1 MTKRLHCAALA
12 TLLAGTAV
20 SAPLPIESFARRP
33 QMRAV
38 TISADGRYIS
48 YLSGVEDSTVVMT
61 VDRAAGGRDRRA
73 ATSDPDK
80 FDIGWCRWAN
90 EKRLLCGIYG
100 NIRGK
105 KYAEPPFK
113 RLFAMD
119 ADGTALK
126 VLEKP
131 RNDGNLLGGTTSM
144 RNLNMNYGANI
155 GQGTTS
161 NSLNGTFG
169 QSSYYGSAVASSYIS
184 TFRPERQD
192 DVIDLS
198 PEEHDTVLIQAD
210 DDRNFYPSIFS
221 LNIYNGQRLQ
231 IMRDKP
237 PIMSYMSDGRGNP
250 RLGWG
255 AARNQATSYFVRQ
268 GSEKEWSKGEWRPLD
283 VPQPAGATGALRPI
297 ALGPDNSAYAFGP
310 FEGRNALWSVDLNGA
325 RPPTLLFKHP
335 QVDAGE
341 PVLQR
346 DQQLLGVRYDVDRPN
361 VWYPDPKMR
370 EIVDKLERRTVTQE
384 YEIVD
389 SSAGVNAL
397 VIRASGPA
405 DDGTWYIYDASQNQ
419 LQKLGTSYPE
429 LDPQALGT
437 MTPIVYKATDGTPIP
452 GYLTVPT
459 GAAKKN
465 LPLIVMPHDGP
476 VARDTWKFSFLRT
489 FLANRGYAVLQ
500 MNYRGSSGYG
510 QNWSMVAQSD
520 WSTVINSDIQDA
532 TRWAVQEGIA
542 DPKRVCIVGWGFG
555 GYEALLS
562 AARNGAA
569 YRCVVSINGIVD
581 MAMQQQHAEVL
592 GIAETSKDKDAGVD
606 LEKARS
612 DSPLFNAAQI
622 KIPVLLI
629 HGTKDWQVQ
638 MDHAKAMD
646 AELEKN
652 KIKVK
657 TVLITGGTHDLERK
671 SDRVTL
677 LTYVDTFLLEN
688 LGPTP

>member
-1 MTKRLHCAALA
+1 MTKRLHCVAMA
-12 TLLAGTAV
+12 TLFAAAAH
-20 SAPLPIESFARRP
+20 SATLPIESFARRP

-61 VDRAAGGRDRRA
+61 VDRAAGGRDRKA

-250 RLGWG
+250 RHE
-255 AARNQATSYFVRQ
+255 AR
-268 GSEKEWSKGEWRPLD
+268 
-283 VPQPAGATGALRPI
+283 AGA
-297 ALGPDNSAYAFGP
+297 D
-310 FEGRNALWSVDLNGA
+310 
-325 RPPTLLFKHP
+325 P
-335 QVDAGE
+335 QRA
-341 PVLQR
+341 PQ
-346 DQQLLGVRYDVDRPN
+346 
-361 VWYPDPKMR
+361 
-370 EIVDKLERRTVTQE
+370 
-384 YEIVD
+384 
-389 SSAGVNAL
+389 
-397 VIRASGPA
+397 ASGRR
-405 DDGTWYIYDASQNQ
+405 
-419 LQKLGTSYPE
+419 
-429 LDPQALGT
+429 
-437 MTPIVYKATDGTPIP
+437 
-452 GYLTVPT
+452 
-459 GAAKKN
+459 
-465 LPLIVMPHDGP
+465 GP
-476 VARDTWKFSFLRT
+476 N
-489 FLANRGYAVLQ
+489 NRGVCAGLVEELLRL
-500 MNYRGSSGYG
+500 RG
-510 QNWSMVAQSD
+510 
-520 WSTVINSDIQDA
+520 
-532 TRWAVQEGIA
+532 
-542 DPKRVCIVGWGFG
+542 
-555 GYEALLS
+555 
-562 AARNGAA
+562 
-569 YRCVVSINGIVD
+569 
-581 MAMQQQHAEVL
+581 AEV
-592 GIAETSKDKDAGVD
+592 K
-606 LEKARS
+606 
-612 DSPLFNAAQI
+612 
-622 KIPVLLI
+622 
-629 HGTKDWQVQ
+629 
-638 MDHAKAMD
+638 
-646 AELEKN
+646 
-652 KIKVK
+652 
-657 TVLITGGTHDLERK
+657 
-671 SDRVTL
+671 
-677 LTYVDTFLLEN
+677 
-688 LGPTP
+688 